1 MKYSNS
7 IRPLYLQIQDDIKNS
22 INSGKFS
29 HGEKIPT
36 ETQLQ
41 KMFNV
46 SRVTVRKAIN
56 GLVDNGVLI
65 RQQGIGT
72 FVNYKKV
79 NRKIEY
85 VRGFT
90 DSCIENGLTPK
101 TILLDKEIITPT
113 PEIKRQLKLADGEQ
127 AIWIRRKRLANEK
140 PIMLENNYFS
150 QKRFAFLLNENLENS
165 LYHLLG
171 KKYNIFPDNP
181 GKTTL
186 ELCVSDIKLAKIMEI
201 NIGVPFFYM
210 ETEIS
215 DQNKILIHVGHQY
228 YLGEYYK
235 FDI

>member
-72 FVNYKKV
+72 FVN
-79 NRKIEY
+79 
-85 VRGFT
+85 
-90 DSCIENGLTPK
+90 
-101 TILLDKEIITPT
+101 
-113 PEIKRQLKLADGEQ
+113 
-127 AIWIRRKRLANEK
+127 
-140 PIMLENNYFS
+140 
-150 QKRFAFLLNENLENS
+150 
-165 LYHLLG
+165 
-171 KKYNIFPDNP
+171 
-181 GKTTL
+181 
-186 ELCVSDIKLAKIMEI
+186 
-201 NIGVPFFYM
+201 
-210 ETEIS
+210 
-215 DQNKILIHVGHQY
+215 
-228 YLGEYYK
+228 
-235 FDI
+235 